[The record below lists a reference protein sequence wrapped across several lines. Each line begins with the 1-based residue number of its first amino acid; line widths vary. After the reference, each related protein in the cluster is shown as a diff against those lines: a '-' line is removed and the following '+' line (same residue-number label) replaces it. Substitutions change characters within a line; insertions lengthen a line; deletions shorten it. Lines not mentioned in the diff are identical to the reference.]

1 MGATVSEFETVMIN
15 SNINEI
21 SEIFESEFGFH
32 FLEVINIRT
41 EDITDKE
48 IENRAYSILFS
59 RKFDE
64 ELENTLRSM
73 RAEAFVEFKD
83 LD

>member
-1 MGATVSEFETVMIN
+1 MYKRQ
-15 SNINEI
+15 NEI
-21 SEIFESEFGFH
+21 SDVFESEFGFH
-32 FLEVINIRT
+32 FLQVMNIETIDVTDRQI
-41 EDITDKE
+41 EDQ
-48 IENRAYSILFS
+48 AYSILFT
-59 RKFDE
+59 RKYDE

>member
-1 MGATVSEFETVMIN
+1 MVNTN
-15 SNINEI
+15 LNEI
-21 SEIFESEFGFH
+21 SDVFESEFGFH
-32 FLEVINIRT
+32 FLQVVNIETIDVTDRQI
-41 EDITDKE
+41 EDQ
-48 IENRAYSILFS
+48 AYSILFT
-59 RKFDE
+59 RKYDE

>member
-1 MGATVSEFETVMIN
+1 MLN
-15 SNINEI
+15 
-21 SEIFESEFGFH
+21 EFGFH
-32 FLEVINIRT
+32 FLQVMNIETIDVTDRQI
-41 EDITDKE
+41 EDQ
-48 IENRAYSILFS
+48 AYSILFT
-59 RKFDE
+59 RKYDE